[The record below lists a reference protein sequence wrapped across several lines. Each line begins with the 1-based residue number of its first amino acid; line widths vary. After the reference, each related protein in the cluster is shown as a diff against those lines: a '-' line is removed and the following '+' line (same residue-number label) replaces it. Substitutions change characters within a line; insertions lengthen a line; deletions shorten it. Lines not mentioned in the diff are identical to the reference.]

1 MFSEIRQ
8 KVAKVDNQVS
18 DLKTTILAEMAVS
31 GENPVLFKILDFC
44 REIQPKITSIKN
56 SIMDSEME
64 EEEVI
69 REEWEEEQSKIEE
82 EYYKGEKNNV

>member
-8 KVAKVDNQVS
+8 KVAEVDNQIS

-31 GENPVLFKILDFC
+31 GENPVLFKIVNVC
-44 REIQPKITSIKN
+44 AVIQSEISSIKKD
-56 SIMDSEME
+56 IMDSEME
-64 EEEVI
+64 EEEAI

>member
-8 KVAKVDNQVS
+8 KVAKVDNQVG

-31 GENPVLFKILDFC
+31 GENPVLFKIVNVC
-44 REIQPKITSIKN
+44 AVIQSEISSIKKD
-56 SIMDSEME
+56 IMDSEIE
-64 EEEVI
+64 EEEAI
-69 REEWEEEQSKIEE
+69 REEWEKEQSKIEE

>member
-8 KVAKVDNQVS
+8 KVAKVDNQIS

-31 GENPVLFKILDFC
+31 GENPVLFKIVNVC
-44 REIQPKITSIKN
+44 AVIQSEISSIKKD
-56 SIMDSEME
+56 IMDSEME
-64 EEEVI
+64 EEEAI
-69 REEWEEEQSKIEE
+69 REEWEEEQIKIEE

>member
-8 KVAKVDNQVS
+8 KVAKIDNQVS
-18 DLKTTILAEMAVS
+18 DLETTILAEMAVS
-31 GENPVLFKILDFC
+31 GENPVLFRINSVC
-44 REIQPKITSIKN
+44 AQIQSEINSIKN
-56 SIMDSEME
+56 EIIDSEIE
-64 EEEVI
+64 EEEAA